1 MKRFKQII
9 YISLI
14 LLIIGTARISFSA
27 AIQIIPFHAVDSPV
41 EITQIQLITVTN
53 EYQINIRSKASRNIV
68 RVTLKGVIFDMKGVR
83 IGGLLSSID
92 LDLKSAETKTLY
104 LNFENIAYAKKE
116 TLSKS
121 MSDLFQDGNVI
132 LLIPYRVNFKPLSD
146 QPQDNEDAYYWTLD
160 YHMINNL
167 TPINISSFLKVQGKI
182 IKDYEPIE
190 PEDFCSVCNVCRQEV
205 FSCGNALISESCRS
219 YACTQSFACSCP
231 TNTCSYICKPL
242 SQCC

>member
-1 MKRFKQII
+1 MKRFRQIL
-9 YISLI
+9 YIPLI
-14 LLIIGTARISFSA
+14 LLIIGTPRTLFSA
-27 AIQIIPFHAVDSPV
+27 AIQVIPFHAVDSPV

-53 EYQINIRSKASRNIV
+53 EYQMTIRSKTNRNIV
-68 RVTLKGVIFDMKGVR
+68 RVTLKGSIFDIKGVR
-83 IGGLLSSID
+83 IGGLLNSIE
-92 LDLKSAETKTLY
+92 LDLKNAQTKTLF

-116 TLSKS
+116 ALSKS

-167 TPINISSFLKVQGKI
+167 TPMNISSFHKVQGKI
-182 IKDYEPIE
+182 IKDYEPVE
-190 PEDFCSVCNVCRQEV
+190 PEDLCSVYKVCQQEI

-219 YACTQSFACSCP
+219 HACIQSFACSCSA
-231 TNTCSYICKPL
+231 NTCSYVCKPL